1 MLNNVPRS
9 GYYYLIHLNP
19 ERPLVTYGIN
29 AERAVMRFLP
39 AMPIIVR
46 IGAAAKPFFHSA
58 QFLFWP
64 FFPIEG

>member
-1 MLNNVPRS
+1 
-9 GYYYLIHLNP
+9 
-19 ERPLVTYGIN
+19 
-29 AERAVMRFLP
+29 MRFLP